1 MKGKWHKNR
10 YINSAFLEKRSQTEE
25 RKVEVPMYTK
35 QHRARFSI
43 SRTIGLYVVKI
54 VLIIAISAGHMPSPA
69 EAASRIKDL
78 VEFEGIRENQLV
90 GYGLVV
96 GLNGTGDSLNNA
108 PMTKQS
114 LQALLERL
122 GVNTR
127 ETNLRTANVAAV
139 MVTGNL
145 PPFATQGTRMDITVS
160 AIGDAK
166 SLQGGTLL
174 VTPLIAADGNTY
186 AVGQGPVAIAGF
198 KAEGEAASITRG
210 VPTVG
215 RIANGA
221 IIEREVKYALK
232 DRRTL
237 RLALRNPDLTTAK
250 RIAASINAYT
260 SEKTAL
266 AIDPATVRLNV
277 PYSYRGDL
285 ISLLT
290 DIEQLRIK
298 PDQQAKVIIDEDT
311 GIIVMGRDVKI
322 STVAISQGNLTI
334 TIAETPVVSQPEPLS
349 EGGETVVVPR
359 TQVGVTDDKEKKM
372 AILTAGIT
380 LRDLVDGLNA
390 LGVGPRD
397 MISILQAIK
406 SAGALQAEIEVM

>member
-1 MKGKWHKNR
+1 MMSRKIKTPHKATGCTANR
-10 YINSAFLEKRSQTEE
+10 NHPRLNWEGQAHAMAKHLRSIFAGALKTLLITLLISAHY
-25 RKVEVPMYTK
+25 P
-35 QHRARFSI
+35 I
-43 SRTIGLYVVKI
+43 SR
-54 VLIIAISAGHMPSPA
+54 A

-78 VEFEGIRENQLV
+78 VNFEGIRENQLV

-96 GLNGTGDSLNNA
+96 GLNGTGDSLNNS
-108 PMTKQS
+108 PFTKQS

-127 ETNLRTANVAAV
+127 ETDLRTANVAAV

-145 PPFATQGTRMDITVS
+145 PPFATQGTRIDITVS
-160 AIGDAK
+160 AIGDSK
-166 SLQGGTLL
+166 SLEGGTLL

-186 AVGQGPVAIAGF
+186 AVGQGPVAISGF

-221 IIEREVKYALK
+221 IIERELKFALK

-250 RIAASINAYT
+250 RIAAAINTYT
-260 SEKTAL
+260 SERTAHAL
-266 AIDPATVRLNV
+266 DPATVRLDV
-277 PYSYRGDL
+277 PYSYRGD
-285 ISLLT
+285 IINLLT

-322 STVAISQGNLTI
+322 STVAISQGNLTV

-349 EGGETVVVPR
+349 EGQTVVVPR
-359 TQVGVTDDKEKKM
+359 TQLGVTDDKDKKL
-372 AILTAGIT
+372 AILSAGVT

-390 LGVGPRD
+390 LGIGPRD

>member
-1 MKGKWHKNR
+1 MLKASIKITKPVPHGR
-10 YINSAFLEKRSQTEE
+10 QSRLEKR
-25 RKVEVPMYTK
+25 RHAHACRAILLRTK
-35 QHRARFSI
+35 QALGIFI
-43 SRTIGLYVVKI
+43 TAA
-54 VLIIAISAGHMPSPA
+54 LILTQAAPA
-69 EAASRIKDL
+69 ALAASRIKDL
-78 VEFEGIRENQLV
+78 VNFEGIRENQLV

-108 PMTKQS
+108 PFTKQS

-127 ETNLRTANVAAV
+127 ETDLRTANVAAV

-145 PPFATQGTRMDITVS
+145 PPFATQGTRIDITVS
-160 AIGDAK
+160 AIGDSK
-166 SLQGGTLL
+166 SLEGGTLL

-221 IIEREVKYALK
+221 IIERELKFALK

-250 RIAASINAYT
+250 RIAAAINAYT
-260 SEKTAL
+260 SERTAHAL
-266 AIDPATVRLNV
+266 DPATVRLDV
-277 PYSYRGDL
+277 PYSYRGD
-285 ISLLT
+285 IINLLT

-311 GIIVMGRDVKI
+311 GIIVMGRDVRI
-322 STVAISQGNLTI
+322 STVAISQGNLTV
-334 TIAETPVVSQPEPLS
+334 TIAETPVVSQPEALA
-349 EGGETVVVPR
+349 EGDTVVVPR
-359 TQVGVTDDKEKKM
+359 TQVGVTDDKDKKL
-372 AILTAGIT
+372 AILSDGVT

-390 LGVGPRD
+390 LGIGPRD

>member
-1 MKGKWHKNR
+1 MSYGDADKWHGIRKIKGQNR
-10 YINSAFLEKRSQTEE
+10 CDGNE
-25 RKVEVPMYTK
+25 RQKQVNRQMYAQQK
-35 QHRARFSI
+35 QIQKALQHVLKLLLI
-43 SRTIGLYVVKI
+43 IGLM
-54 VLIIAISAGHMPSPA
+54 LGHWPSSGH
-69 EAASRIKDL
+69 AASRIKDL
-78 VEFEGIRENQLV
+78 VDFEGIRENQLV

-198 KAEGEAASITRG
+198 KAEGDAASIVRG

-221 IIEREVKYALK
+221 IIEKEVKYALK
-232 DRRTL
+232 DRQTL

-250 RIAASINAYT
+250 RIAAAINVYT
-260 SEKTAL
+260 SEKTAT
-266 AIDPATVRLNV
+266 AVDPATVRVNV

-285 ISLLT
+285 INLLT

-349 EGGETVVVPR
+349 EGGQTVVVPR
-359 TQVGVTDDKEKKM
+359 TQVGVTDDQEKKM
-372 AILTAGIT
+372 AIINAGVT